1 MILTL
6 TPNPALDVTYQV
18 DRLRPGHTHRVGT
31 VSERAGGKGFNVSRV
46 LHEMGVPT
54 LAVAPAGGVLG
65 DSIRADLEASGVPH
79 ALLPVSAPSRMTV
92 AVVPGDHSL
101 RTGLEAVRAA
111 VDEWLANL
119 VAVASAP

>member
-1 MILTL
+1 MTTIAFTNGRVLTD
-6 TPNPALDVTYQV
+6 N
-18 DRLRPGHTHRVGT
+18 
-31 VSERAGGKGFNVSRV
+31 GFETNVSV
-46 LHEMGVPT
+46 LVEDGH
-54 LAVAPAGGVLG
+54 
-65 DSIRADLEASGVPH
+65 I
-79 ALLPVSAPSRMTV
+79 V